1 MGLMRMRMK
10 MQKMT
15 NVNGRTGAS
24 GLADAAR
31 SLADALEFKLE
42 AGPLTISCLTRA
54 CGFLCTGRQTETRT
68 CKEEDCGEDAD
79 DGEDEE
85 DSSDD
90 ENEEDD
96 SNDENEEDNSN
107 DENEEDISDNE
118 NEDVEEDG

>member
-1 MGLMRMRMK
+1 MFNPG
-10 MQKMT
+10 
-15 NVNGRTGAS
+15 
-24 GLADAAR
+24 
-31 SLADALEFKLE
+31 
-42 AGPLTISCLTRA
+42 C

-96 SNDENEEDNSN
+96 SNDENEEYD
-107 DENEEDISDNE
+107 SDNE
-118 NEDVEEDG
+118 NEDVDGDENAEGMCSQPKIMFRIIS